1 LNLSG
6 VSVEGK
12 GRVLPSGFV
21 LVLGVIVTLAQD
33 ATEDEFNF
41 SHLPS
46 QRRITVITPVSQSIK
61 KTEVKNRSPKFSIKK
76 WLASKSRAKNTTAII
91 SIHITGTS

>member
-6 VSVEGK
+6 VSVKGK
-12 GRVLPSGFV
+12 GRVVSPSFV
-21 LVLGVIVTLAQD
+21 LVLGIIVTFAKD
-33 ATEDEFNF
+33 SAEDEFNF

-91 SIHITGTS
+91 SIPITGTS